1 MFKIIVFDVY
11 GTLYDINS
19 LEEKCEELFPKHGA
33 LLCKQW
39 RKRQLE
45 YTWIRT
51 LMKQYENFWI
61 ITKDAL
67 CDACDEQKLE
77 YSYND
82 IKNLLN
88 EYLTLKPY
96 SEVLDTLKQI
106 NSQKKVILSNGTNDM
121 LNSLLNN
128 TLLKQYFDDIVSAD
142 ERQSY
147 KPTKEVY
154 ELVLEKTG
162 FNRNEVLFISSNC
175 WDVSGAKTFGYKVCW
190 INRFDKKM
198 ERLGKIPD
206 YVINNLNGLLEI
218 VN

>member
-1 MFKIIVFDVY
+1 MFKTIIFDVY
-11 GTLYDINS
+11 GTLYDVNS
-19 LEEKCEELFPKHGA
+19 LEEKCEELFPKYGV
-33 LLCKQW
+33 LLCQQW

-45 YTWIRT
+45 YTWVRT

-67 CDACDEQKLE
+67 CDACDELKLE
-77 YSYND
+77 YSYKD
-82 IKNLLN
+82 IENLLN

-96 SEVLDTLKQI
+96 SEVLYTLKQI

-121 LNSLLNN
+121 LNGLLNN

-142 ERQSY
+142 EQQAY

-162 FNRNEVLFISSNC
+162 FNRNEILFISSNC
-175 WDVSGAKTFGYKVCW
+175 WDISGAKNFGYKVCW

-198 ERLGKIPD
+198 ERLGKTPD
-206 YVINNLNGLLEI
+206 YIIDDLNGLLQI
-218 VN
+218 LN